1 MAALRFHKVTSL
13 PGTLEADAVYFVQ
26 SGTVAETYVTNSAGV
41 ARSVGNTAMI
51 SSVANSLISSAL
63 ADMDVLQIVAD
74 ITARNALSLTRNAM
88 ALVIDATGDAT
99 VTAGAALYAY
109 RESNTS
115 WIKITEYE
123 ALSENITLA
132 WSAITGKPAS
142 AVSLIDDAVTKRHT
156 HANLTFL
163 NKIGESAG
171 ALTYDGASV
180 GASWNTTN
188 W

>member
-1 MAALRFHKVTSL
+1 M
-13 PGTLEADAVYFVQ
+13 YFVQ
-26 SGTVAETYVTNSAGV
+26 SGTVAETYVTNSSGV

-51 SSVANSLISSAL
+51 TSVANSLISSAL

-88 ALVIDATGDAT
+88 ALVLDATGDAT
-99 VTAGAALYAY
+99 VTTGAALYAY

-123 ALSENITLA
+123 ALSENITLTWA
-132 WSAITGKPAS
+132 SISGKPTS
-142 AVSLIDDAVTKRHT
+142 APSLIDDAVTKRHV

-163 NKIGESAG
+163 DKVGESAG
-171 ALTYDGASV
+171 SLTYDGQLV
-180 GASWNTTN
+180 GANWNTTN